1 MGQKMGW
8 LPLVILSLATACSH
22 GSSDD
27 NASGDPLSLHY
38 KVIRKLPHDTTA
50 FTQGLEFYKG
60 VLYEGTGEFG
70 ESQLR
75 KVDLATGKVLQ
86 KVDLDKKYFGEGITV
101 FGDKIYQ
108 LTWQSHVVF
117 QYDLDFKL
125 LRQFPLSTEGWG
137 MTHDSTH
144 LIISDG
150 SSKIYYRDPATL
162 DSVKVINVSDAGNLV
177 NNINELE
184 YIHGFIYANIW
195 QTDCIYKIDP
205 ATGNVVGKADF
216 SNLLKH
222 EGETVYDANAV
233 LNGIAYDDQTGKLY
247 ITGKYWPAMFEISF
261 Q

>member
-1 MGQKMGW
+1 MGW
-8 LPLVILSLATACSH
+8 LPLVLLFLATACNH
-22 GSSDD
+22 D
-27 NASGDPLSLHY
+27 SGDSTSNDPLALHY
-38 KVIRKLPHDTTA
+38 KIIRKLPHDTTA
-50 FTQGLEFYKG
+50 FTQGLEFFKG
-60 VLYEGTGEFG
+60 VLYEGTGEKG

-86 KVDLDKKYFGEGITV
+86 KVDLDKAYFGEGITI

-108 LTWQSHVVF
+108 LTWQNHVVL
-117 QYDLDFKL
+117 QYDLSFNL
-125 LRQFPLSTEGWG
+125 LRQFTLRTEGWG

-150 SSKIYYRDPATL
+150 SSMIYYRDPATL
-162 DSVKVINVSDAGNLV
+162 DSVRVINVTDGSNLV

-195 QTDCIYKIDP
+195 QTDYIYKIDP

-222 EGETVYDANAV
+222 EGETVYDSNAV

-247 ITGKYWPAMFEISF
+247 ITGKYWPAMFEIQF